1 MAKNKIA
8 DPSDAYHAAIHIHE
22 MAGGVAAI
30 TRFLADV
37 HAGTGTNIGGSV
49 TEEMAEW
56 LGPVLSD
63 WLEQT
68 AREIE
73 AHGREIQ
80 QYLTP
85 TAEQI
90 AAIVKDAP
98 LRVAPAAKAA
108 RKEGV

>member
-8 DPSDAYHAAIHIHE
+8 DPSGAHHAAVHIHG
-22 MAGGVAAI
+22 MAGGVAAV
-30 TRFLADV
+30 TRFLADL
-37 HAGTGTNIGGSV
+37 HAGSGTNIGGSV

-56 LGPVLSD
+56 IGPILSD
-63 WLEQT
+63 WLEET

-73 AHGREIQ
+73 AHGRELQ

-90 AAIVKDAP
+90 GAVGKSAQLHV
-98 LRVAPAAKAA
+98 AAKSV
-108 RKEGV
+108 REEES